1 MAARPPTVTP
11 SRSPLPSRAARHAP
25 PPERSRFQRIL
36 RWALWLIVP
45 LLAIVAGSLV
55 GLVYAFAKVPVLDQ
69 VPAAQTTVF
78 LDRKGAEI
86 GTLSPTENRR
96 IVPLSTIPKNMRLA
110 VLAAEDRD
118 FYHHGAISYKGMLRA
133 TLANLRNAGVSQGG
147 STITQQ
153 YVKNAYPSVG
163 HSRNLFRKLKE
174 AVIAVKLEKK
184 YTKDQILGSYLNT
197 VYLGKGAYGVDAASR
212 AYFDRP
218 ARKLTLAQ
226 SALLAATIRAPEFYS
241 KKENFESAKI
251 RRDYVLRVMQERGW
265 ITEKQATGAINTAVR
280 ESSSVPSN
288 GIAESKAPYFL
299 DEVRR
304 YLLAKYGPTRV
315 AQSGYRVQ
323 TTIDMGMQRQADA
336 AIKAVLN
343 RRGDPKAALVAV
355 DPKTGAVRA
364 IYGGKDFAKEPFNY
378 ATAARR
384 QPGSTMKPFVLEE
397 ALRQGYSVNSVFPG
411 PNKLRVQGREYT
423 NFGDENYGDITLMDA
438 TRHSVNTVYVQ
449 LAEKVG
455 PPKIGDLAMATG
467 LSDRVVIDSSD
478 SHEHYSDEH
487 LPELDDKAIGKLD
500 SPAQI
505 ALGPFP
511 VSTLQLASAYGTWA
525 NQGVHHHAY
534 LVEKITDSN
543 GRLVERHNDPGT
555 PIVPPNVA
563 NTITAALRGVVDG
576 GTATAA
582 RLPDREVAGKT
593 GTTSN
598 AVDARFVGYDSNL
611 VTSVWVGYENK
622 DPKKPPKRLTDIHGI
637 SEVTGGSLPAVI
649 WRQFMQQATANLA
662 PLPFPDP
669 TFDGIVLN
677 STTTSAT
684 TTTTTTA
691 PPPPPP
697 PTVTQPT
704 FPPQTTQPPPQ
715 QLPSTTFGFPSS
727 TAPGPGG
734 TSQAA
739 PQLGQDQST
748 DPNNSG

>member
-86 GTLSPTENRR
+86 ATLSPTENRR
-96 IVPLSTIPKNMRLA
+96 IVPLSTIPKNMQLA

-118 FYHHGAISYKGMLRA
+118 FYKHGAISYKGMLRA

-163 HSRNLFRKLKE
+163 RSRNLFRKLKE

-184 YTKDQILGSYLNT
+184 YTKDQILGFYLNT
-197 VYLGKGAYGVDAASR
+197 VYFGRGAYGVDAASR
-212 AYFDRP
+212 TFFKNRP

-241 KKENFESAKI
+241 KKENFKSTKI

-265 ITEKQATGAINTAVR
+265 ITEKQATGAINTPVH
-280 ESSSVPSN
+280 ESSSAPSS
-288 GIAESKAPYFL
+288 GIAESPAPYFL
-299 DEVRR
+299 EKVRQ
-304 YLLAKYGPTRV
+304 YLLDKYGATRL
-315 AQSGYRVQ
+315 AQEGFRVQ
-323 TTIDMGMQRQADA
+323 TTIDLGMQKEAEQTIRR
-336 AIKAVLN
+336 VLDQT
-343 RRGDPKAALVAV
+343 GDPKASLVAL

-364 IYGGKDFAKEPFNY
+364 MYGGKDFAKEPFNY
-378 ATAARR
+378 ATDARR
-384 QPGSTMKPFVLEE
+384 QAGSTMKPFVLEE
-397 ALRQGYSVNSVFPG
+397 ALNEGYSVNSVFPG
-411 PNKLRVQGREYT
+411 PNKFTVQGHEYS
-423 NFGDENYGDITLMDA
+423 NFGTESFGPITLMDA

-449 LAEKVG
+449 LIEKVG
-455 PPKIGDLAMATG
+455 PQKVADLAMRTG
-467 LSDRVVIDSSD
+467 LSDTIEDGRFS
-478 SHEHYSDEH
+478 
-487 LPELDDKAIGKLD
+487 PERKPVLDPKVPL
-500 SPAQI
+500 
-505 ALGPFP
+505 ALGASD

-525 NQGVHHHAY
+525 NQGVHHQAY
-534 LVEKITDSN
+534 LVEKVTNSN
-543 GRLVERHNDPGT
+543 GRLVERHQDPGT
-555 PIVPPNVA
+555 PVVRPNIA
-563 NTITAALRGVVDG
+563 NTITAALRGVVEG

-598 AVDARFVGYDSNL
+598 SVDARFVGYDANL
-611 VTSVWVGYENK
+611 VTSVWMGYENK
-622 DPKKPPKRLTDIHGI
+622 NPKKPPKRLTGIHGI
-637 SEVTGGSLPAVI
+637 GEVTGGSLPAVI
-649 WRQFMQQATANLA
+649 WRQFMEQATANLA

-677 STTTSAT
+677 PTTTSAT
-684 TTTTTTA
+684 TTTTTA
-691 PPPPPP
+691 PPPPP

-704 FPPQTTQPPPQ
+704 FPPQTTQPPLQP
-715 QLPSTTFGFPSS
+715 PSS
-727 TAPGPGG
+727 TFGVVPSSTLPGPGG
-734 TSQAA
+734 TNQGAS
-739 PQLGQDQST
+739 QLGRDQST

>member
-25 PPERSRFQRIL
+25 PPERSRFQRVL

-118 FYHHGAISYKGMLRA
+118 FYTHGAISYKGMLRA

-184 YTKDQILGSYLNT
+184 YTKDQILGFYLNT
-197 VYLGKGAYGVDAASR
+197 VYFGKGAYGVDAASR
-212 AYFDRP
+212 TFFDNRP

-241 KKENFESAKI
+241 KKENFKSTKI
-251 RRDYVLRVMQERGW
+251 RRDYVLRTMQERGW
-265 ITEKQATGAINTAVR
+265 ITEKQATGAINTRIR
-280 ESSSVPSN
+280 ESSSAPSN
-288 GIAESKAPYFL
+288 GIAESRAPYFL

-315 AQSGYRVQ
+315 AQAGYRVQ
-323 TTIDMGMQRQADA
+323 TTIDLGMQKEAEL
-336 AIKAVLN
+336 AV
-343 RRGDPKAALVAV
+343 RRVLDRAGDPKASLVAI

-364 IYGGKDFAKEPFNY
+364 MYGGKDFAKEPFNN
-378 ATAARR
+378 ATAAMR
-384 QPGSTMKPFVLEE
+384 QAGSTMKPFVLEE
-397 ALRQGYSVNSVFPG
+397 ALNQGYSVNSVFPG
-411 PNKLRVQGREYT
+411 PKKLRVQGQEYT
-423 NFGDENYGDITLMDA
+423 NFGEESYGDITLMDA
-438 TRHSVNTVYVQ
+438 TKHSVNTVYVQ

-455 PPKIGDLAMATG
+455 PPKVGSLAMRTG
-467 LSDRVVIDSSD
+467 LGDRIVTDRRGSK
-478 SHEHYSDEH
+478 ERYSDEH
-487 LPELDDKAIGKLD
+487 LPQLDDKTLSELD

-525 NQGVHHHAY
+525 NQGVHHQAY
-534 LVEKITDSN
+534 LVEKVTDSN
-543 GRLVERHNDPGT
+543 GRLVERHQDPGT
-555 PIVPPNVA
+555 PVVRPNIA
-563 NTITAALRGVVDG
+563 NTITAALRGVVEG

-593 GTTSN
+593 GTTTN
-598 AVDARFVGYDSNL
+598 AVDARFVGYDANL
-611 VTSVWVGYENK
+611 VTSVWLGYENK

-637 SEVTGGSLPAVI
+637 GEVTGGSLPAII
-649 WRQFMQQATANLA
+649 WQQFMEQATANLA

-691 PPPPPP
+691 PPPPP

-748 DPNNSG
+748 DPNDSG